1 MKRANIIISLLV
13 IVFGLVAYWYTSDF
27 PGSSGSET
35 GPGFMPKIFIII
47 IIILGISLLIKSI
60 FFENEKATLYKKR
73 IAIFILLFIIY
84 NILIP
89 ILGFYVTSILF
100 LISLLWMNNIK
111 KLVYFFFVPLG
122 VVTFIFIFFQT
133 LLKVPLPTGVFL

>member
-35 GPGFMPKIFIII
+35 GPGFMPKIFII